1 MDIKTAYE
9 TLIEKGLSPEEA
21 IQQLKAE
28 FEQMLSEG
36 QIQQDVYES
45 ALAEIESLGG
55 GEPEDE
61 LGGGEPDDE
70 LPEDEFAV
78 RAEQLLENGEFDD
91 FDEAYDFALDE
102 TDESG
107 GGSEEIVQNAVAQF
121 INGEIDENQLL
132 ELLKQIKGESGAPN
146 DETPLE

>member
-55 GEPEDE
+55 GEPEE
-61 LGGGEPDDE
+61 ENDE

-102 TDESG
+102 TDASG
-107 GGSEEIVQNAVAQF
+107 GGDSEEIVQNAVAQF
-121 INGEIDENQLL
+121 INGEIDENQIGRARLN
-132 ELLKQIKGESGAPN
+132 SSH
-146 DETPLE
+146 

>member
-55 GEPEDE
+55 GEP
-61 LGGGEPDDE
+61 DDE

-102 TDESG
+102 TDASG

>member
-55 GEPEDE
+55 GEPEE
-61 LGGGEPDDE
+61 ENDE

-102 TDESG
+102 TDASG
-107 GGSEEIVQNAVAQF
+107 GGDGEEIVQNAVAQF
-121 INGEIDENQLL
+121 LNGEIDENQLL

>member
-55 GEPEDE
+55 GEPEE
-61 LGGGEPDDE
+61 ENDE

-102 TDESG
+102 TDASG